1 MNIEAKTENMKEDIP
16 KVSTS
21 ERDALLENVKTDFEY
36 YQASIIKD
44 DETGNGQKFKLF
56 VMANMTTFHLIHN
69 SSTPAELDA
78 LCNKYQWFYP
88 LFITIKELLEEK
100 E

>member
-1 MNIEAKTENMKEDIP
+1 MNTEAKIINMKEDIP
-16 KVSTS
+16 KVSTK

-36 YQASIIKD
+36 YQASIIEG
-44 DETGNGQKFKLF
+44 DEQGNGQKFKLF

-69 SSTPAELDA
+69 SSSKTEIDA
-78 LCNKYQWFYP
+78 FCNKYQWFYP

>member
-1 MNIEAKTENMKEDIP
+1 MKEDIP
-16 KVSTS
+16 KVSAK
-21 ERDALLENVKTDFEY
+21 ERDALIENVKTDFEY

-44 DETGNGQKFKLF
+44 DEKGNGQKFKLF

-69 SSTPAELDA
+69 SSTAAELDGF
-78 LCNKYQWFYP
+78 CNKYKWFYP
-88 LFITIKELLEEK
+88 LFITIKELLEET